1 MQRKLKKSRFQKGFS
16 ILEGLIASTVLTGV
30 VASAI
35 TMQTVTLQRTRA
47 TNEKAFATQKAMQM
61 FEELRAYVQANRE
74 NDIAKLQNFSDGAS
88 YNHVLTT
95 EKKETTGAYGT
106 QSEDLTNPAD
116 ALSGNT
122 RIPGNSTKWRYLRR
136 VQVAP
141 VANDANARQVTVSV
155 FYAGEQDNTLPKGSA
170 DRPLAVI
177 SGILKTNISADP
189 PTQMYDLFVIAIENS
204 PSWWVDMADLR
215 PSFERTLQDL
225 EQRNPG
231 LIFRR
236 HFITRNGFGRD
247 PYYMPYM
254 NSVATANAQDL
265 PWVYLY
271 PGDVNNTLTENY
283 LRESIQGRLR
293 SDSNSDATLKPINKN
308 YAAYNPSNNK
318 YRQYAL
324 ADQFNHVL
332 RFPEQRAMEERLKA
346 EDPDNFKYNPSLVTF
361 LEDMNKGDVYKN
373 SIVINLHGELIP
385 MPPIRNYSN
394 AAKAPEKHARKLNAS
409 NPAAAVPAD
418 AVGGN
423 AGNNFNAINNS
434 NFLSLRNKRVIA
446 NPENLQYPNATTAL
460 TWNVHAYEEY
470 PEGQAGLAA
479 DNSGSIIRDNNSIPE
494 TSLFIPTIG
503 EGPRYS
509 GAGDGFLE
517 NYPDFDPG
525 NTGDLPP
532 GLTIKRM
539 VGGRVINTD
548 VPGFQPFE
556 WWHAGHGTTFA
567 RPTNNHDTS
576 NPAGYLPARVVKT
589 NGNFTIGS
597 GVATSTLTFNAGQ
610 GLTTAEHDL
619 LKGMLIVL
627 NPDSDGVNTTPS
639 TTERVVRVTGYNSGT
654 RVLTFTPAI
663 DTTATGIL
671 NTTIQGRP
679 IVRHKDY
686 DARIVDVNMYGQPH
700 RGIKVTLYDTPTR
713 HNCYNDTA
721 CGTANAYGGMQSGNR
736 LDGLEYIP
744 SAIGTAFP
752 AGNGTTAA
760 DINNSLAHTST
771 TEWKNSARWKISL
784 DTSQYGTN
792 FSDRMVPIE
801 TRIVTADPL
810 PAICNVGTAN
820 LISSVDKELCDG
832 IWGDGDPYVIN
843 DINTP
848 AAADNEHET
857 TFRPNMYN
865 VSRTYTYMNHY
876 FTDAQGTTI
885 ARSVGSVIPANTL
898 TIPKTE
904 QAQFQGHP
912 LYNPYLDVKQLHR
925 YNRHF
930 AGALNSNGLAGFG
943 QSGGYSWDNDNVDLN
958 WFFQLYSS
966 GIMRSNAVYNSI
978 SGFSNYYYA
987 FGGEI
992 GTDGTNAYFDVR
1004 SQPWS
1009 VNDTGTASVRNDN
1022 VTVREIIRDGG
1033 GGART
1038 IMDNNATTNNRWRM
1052 REHLGELYPD
1062 RLVAF
1067 WRANGNLPTHDFANG
1082 HNLEATDTDTVDNR
1096 YYRALVSA
1104 NPRAV
1109 NITHRRIQNS
1119 GAPSFI
1125 NGNTENNPASS
1136 NNGLQHSSPG
1146 GNGVL
1151 TNTAATDAGAQLMN
1165 AFNLVLSDQI
1175 PSNRPFQLNGGG
1187 SSGGYS
1193 HTEIASIRN
1202 RLKFVNTTTGAVSN
1216 TSTTQN
1222 VYYRHDSSPTSWTS
1236 SAFVKLTRPNPSST
1250 ATDLAGLAGYV
1261 LVNGFN
1267 EAGGTGTQ
1275 EIARFSQAA
1284 SLQTFMDA
1292 GDRAVPG
1299 VASGRTVQLPR
1310 VKISDPRSSQVYEN
1324 PTAIGVNLNV
1334 AWLRWDEKKYSP
1346 AYPADWRDSTPL
1358 LYNVKYS
1365 TNNKATWKYADDK
1378 SDVPLEYTDIYNS
1391 AHSVMGGPET
1401 SAAASWNKTYSW
1413 DVASLPEGNYVLR
1426 VEVYRE
1432 GFNTGYSYHDVFV
1445 TISR

>member
-1 MQRKLKKSRFQKGFS
+1 MQRKLKKTRFQKGFS
-16 ILEGLIASTVLTGV
+16 ILEGLIASTILTGV

-88 YNHVLTT
+88 YNHILTT
-95 EKKETTGAYGT
+95 EKKETAGAYGT
-106 QSEDLTNPAD
+106 QAEDLTNPAD

-122 RIPGNSTKWRYLRR
+122 RIPGNGNKWRYLRR

-155 FYAGEQDNTLPKGSA
+155 FYAGEQDNTIPKGSV

-254 NSVATANAQDL
+254 NSLAAANAQDL

-293 SDSNSDATLKPINKN
+293 SDSNTDATMKPINKD
-308 YAAYNPSNNK
+308 YPAYNPSNNK

-423 AGNNFNAINNS
+423 AGNNFNATNDANY
-434 NFLSLRNKRVIA
+434 LSLRNKRVIA
-446 NPENLQYPNATTAL
+446 NPENLQYPNASTIR
-460 TWNVHAYEEY
+460 WNVHAYEEY
-470 PEGQAGLAA
+470 PEGQANLAT
-479 DNSGSIIRDNNSIPE
+479 DGSGNISRDNNSIPE

-509 GAGDGFLE
+509 GTGDGFLE

-525 NTGDLPP
+525 TTGDLPP
-532 GLTIKRM
+532 GLTIQRM
-539 VGGRVINTD
+539 VGGRVAGTN
-548 VPGFQPFE
+548 VAGFQPFE
-556 WWHAGHGTTFA
+556 WWNSGSTGFRAI
-567 RPTNNHDTS
+567 TNTHD
-576 NPAGYLPARVVKT
+576 PASGNARVLVTAAQVIDQINGTAVASVTYPVTVNNLRFTTAIGGSTADRDAMRGMLAVLGFGTAAEKT
-589 NGNFTIGS
+589 ARILNITGGSNNTLNFAAPFTINS
-597 GVATSTLTFNAGQ
+597 AADLALIE
-610 GLTTAEHDL
+610 GL
-619 LKGMLIVL
+619 
-627 NPDSDGVNTTPS
+627 
-639 TTERVVRVTGYNSGT
+639 
-654 RVLTFTPAI
+654 AI
-663 DTTATGIL
+663 T
-671 NTTIQGRP
+671 
-679 IVRHKDY
+679 RHKDY
-686 DARIVDVNMYGQPH
+686 DARTVDVNMYGQPH

-721 CGTANAYGGMQSGNR
+721 CGQANATGGIHSSNR

-744 SAIGTAFP
+744 SAIGTTFP
-752 AGNGTTAA
+752 SGLTTAA
-760 DINNSLAHTST
+760 ADTNHTLAHTST
-771 TEWKNSARWKISL
+771 TDWKNSARWKISL
-784 DTSQYGTN
+784 DTSQFGTGFN
-792 FSDRMVPIE
+792 DRMVPIE

-885 ARSVGSVIPANTL
+885 TRSVGSVIPANTL

-1222 VYYRHDSSPTSWTS
+1222 VYYRHDSSPTNWTS
-1236 SAFVKLTRPNPSST
+1236 SAFVKMTRPNPSST
-1250 ATDLAGLAGYV
+1250 STDLAGLAGYV

-1292 GDRAVPG
+1292 GDRTVPG
-1299 VASGRTVQLPR
+1299 TASGRTVQLPR
-1310 VKISDPRSSQVYEN
+1310 VKISEPRSSQVYES
-1324 PTAIGVNLNV
+1324 PTSIGVNLNV

-1346 AYPADWRDSTPL
+1346 AYPTNWRDSTPL

-1365 TNNKATWKYADDK
+1365 VNNKATWKYADDK
-1378 SDVPLEYTDIYNS
+1378 SDVPLEYLDTYNP
-1391 AHSVMGGPET
+1391 AHSLMGGPET